1 MKAPK
6 KNVVAVVALPRLP
19 SEVVTSSTGTT
30 SSTQGHTGY
39 TGMRGVV
46 VDEVGASFVL
56 RSVLTLVDAGDEARA
71 LGVLPGMRI
80 IDAQVHAPTL
90 ALDVVRRSRID
101 DELRVVAEVLLAC
114 APIVQPFAPATWT
127 KMPMAAVAL
136 DLTGMA
142 RAVDKVLVDV
152 QRACARLGHKA
163 VVAASPGT
171 RLSFALARALA
182 RANGQGRSDVSTLY
196 IKPRDVPRALTRLPL
211 ESLGLSADLA
221 AQLSAL
227 GARSAGDIE
236 RLLPRGAVERLGA
249 ESKAVLD
256 IVGARYAPLRALVPP
271 ERIVERM
278 DLDHPLADVE
288 PLMFVLNNLCN
299 RVCMRARGRGLR
311 IAEVSLSL
319 ERRRGEGLLIGVAF
333 PDALLDEK
341 AMLRSLQVRLERTS
355 LGGPIDRVALEVLRL
370 TRRAPRQL
378 SLEPGAAAGVRAED
392 ALAGLLAE
400 MAQEIGPE
408 RVGCLVVT
416 DDALP
421 ERMTKLAWPAPPPP
435 PARPPAPERRRPR
448 NVPAL
453 PADAVTSGGRFLAG
467 WPWPLRLLPRPVRMG
482 RDLRVVSREALF
494 VLEGDD
500 RLDQP
505 YARAYQLLAFTDG
518 RRALGLFDEEAEETW
533 LHGWFD

>member
-1 MKAPK
+1 MARAP
-6 KNVVAVVALPRLP
+6 VVAVVALPRLP
-19 SEVVTSSTGTT
+19 SEVVSPAAP
-30 SSTQGHTGY
+30 Y
-39 TGMRGVV
+39 AGMRGVV
-46 VDEVGASFVL
+46 VNEVGASFVL
-56 RSVLTLVDAGDEARA
+56 RSVLTLVDAGDAARA
-71 LGVLPGMRI
+71 LGVVPGMRI

-90 ALDVVRRSRID
+90 AFDVVPRARID

-114 APIVQPFAPATWT
+114 APLVQPFAPATWT
-127 KMPMAAVAL
+127 RLPMAAVAL

-171 RLSFALARALA
+171 RLSFALARALT
-182 RANGQGRSDVSTLY
+182 RAHRSDVTTLY
-196 IKPRDVPRALTRLPL
+196 VKARDVPRALARLPIDA
-211 ESLGLSADLA
+211 LGLSADLA
-221 AQLSAL
+221 AQLTAL
-227 GARSAGDIE
+227 GARTAGDVE

-249 ESKAVLD
+249 ESRAILD
-256 IVGARYAPLRALVPP
+256 VVAARYAPLRGLVPP

-278 DLDHPLADVE
+278 DLDHPLTDVE
-288 PLMFVLNNLCN
+288 PLIFVQNNLCN
-299 RVCMRARGRGLR
+299 RICMRARGRGLR

-319 ERRRGEGLLIGVAF
+319 ERRRGEGITLVVAF
-333 PDALLDEK
+333 PDALLDDK
-341 AMLRSLQVRLERTS
+341 AMLRALQVHLERTS
-355 LGGPIDRVALEVLRL
+355 LGGPIDRVALEVTRL
-370 TRRAPRQL
+370 ARRAPRQL

-400 MAQEIGPE
+400 MAQEIGAAH
-408 RVGCLVVT
+408 VGCLVVT
-416 DDALP
+416 DEALP
-421 ERMTKLAWPAPPPP
+421 ERMTKLAWPAPPP

-482 RDLRVVSREALF
+482 RDLSVVSRESLF
-494 VLEGDD
+494 VLEGED
-500 RLDQP
+500 RNDQP
-505 YARAYQLLAFTDG
+505 YARTYELLAFTDG

>member
-1 MKAPK
+1 MKRSP
-6 KNVVAVVALPRLP
+6 VVAVVALPRLP
-19 SEVVTSSTGTT
+19 SEVVASSAGTAGT
-30 SSTQGHTGY
+30 AGY
-39 TGMRGVV
+39 TGLRGVV

-56 RSVLTLVDAGDEARA
+56 RSVLTIVDASDEARA
-71 LGVLPGMRI
+71 LGVQPGMRI
-80 IDAQVHAPTL
+80 IDAQLHAPAL
-90 ALDVVRRSRID
+90 ALDVVRRARID
-101 DELRVVAEVLLAC
+101 DELRVIAEVLLAC
-114 APIVQPFAPATWT
+114 APTVQPFAPATWT
-127 KMPMAAVAL
+127 KLPMASVAL

-142 RAVDKVLVDV
+142 RPVDKVLVDV

-171 RLSFALARALA
+171 RLSFALARAIA
-182 RANGQGRSDVSTLY
+182 RAHAQGRSDVVTLFV
-196 IKPRDVPRALTRLPL
+196 KPRDVPRALARLPL

-221 AQLSAL
+221 AQLAAL
-227 GARSAGDIE
+227 GAKTAGDIE
-236 RLLPRGAVERLGA
+236 RLLPRGGVERLGA
-249 ESKAVLD
+249 ESHAVLD
-256 IVGARYAPLRALVPP
+256 VVSARYAPLRGLVPP

-278 DLDHPLADVE
+278 DLDHPLTDVE
-288 PLMFVLNNLCN
+288 PLLFLLSNLCN

-319 ERRRGEGLLIGVAF
+319 ERRRGEGIVLAVAF
-333 PDALLDEK
+333 PDALLDDK
-341 AMLRSLQVRLERTS
+341 AMLRALQVRLERTS
-355 LGGPIDRVALEVLRL
+355 LGGPIDRIALEVTRL
-370 TRRAPRQL
+370 ARRAPRQL
-378 SLEPGAAAGVRAED
+378 SLEPGAAAGVRAEE

-416 DDALP
+416 DEALP

-435 PARPPAPERRRPR
+435 SRPPAPERRRAR
-448 NVPAL
+448 KVPAL
-453 PADAVTSGGRFLAG
+453 SADAVTAGGRFLAG

-482 RDLRVVSREALF
+482 RDLSVVSREALF

-500 RLDQP
+500 RAGQP
-505 YARAYQLLAFTDG
+505 YARTYELLAFTDG